1 VNAFRFFNI
10 LIFAAAIPVLQACSP
25 AVQEKVTPVTT
36 TQTATTQ
43 KFADGVKGIK
53 IVTSIASGTGSF
65 SAPSAV
71 PTPALIPSGYPGS
84 DGSATYLPGVQP
96 TQYFTIDGSSALVK
110 PDWLVDF
117 QLGIT
122 STSSSSACAAFGG
135 SGALDAQNYYRISEA
150 DCGSTSNGLGGGTDP
165 VFARIVLNRDS
176 SLIGTAENLMIQVEY
191 QASGLHLNSDGSSTN
206 PEDDL
211 DQLWKIFWNSTLG
224 VSSLPKPFAIFVPP
238 NYGACMDSGS
248 GMSPGPPDD
257 HCQDADYKGAPV
269 KVKQI
274 LIPLSA
280 YPDMS
285 VIQLTRV
292 KGRINQVG
300 NYVSSFCSSDSPLC
314 LGVVIRSITL
324 MRM

>member
-1 VNAFRFFNI
+1 M
-10 LIFAAAIPVLQACSP
+10 
-25 AVQEKVTPVTT
+25 
-36 TQTATTQ
+36 
-43 KFADGVKGIK
+43 
-53 IVTSIASGTGSF
+53 TSIASGTGSF

-71 PTPALIPSGYPGS
+71 PTAMVIPSGYPGY
-84 DGSATYLPGVQP
+84 DGASTYLPGVQP
-96 TQYFTIDGSSALVK
+96 TQYFTADGSSALLK

-122 STSSSSACAAFGG
+122 STSSSSACATFGG
-135 SGALDAQNYYRISEA
+135 SGTFDAQDFYRISEA
-150 DCGSTSNGLGGGTDP
+150 DCGSVSNGLGGGTDP

-224 VSSLPKPFAIFVPP
+224 VSSIPKPFAIFVPP
-238 NYGACMDSGS
+238 NYGACLDSGS
-248 GMSPGPPDD
+248 GSSGAPGS
-257 HCQDADYKGAPV
+257 CTGSYKGAPV

-292 KGRINQVG
+292 KGRINQTG
-300 NYVSSFCSSDSPLC
+300 NYVNSFCSSSDSPLC

-324 MRM
+324 MRL